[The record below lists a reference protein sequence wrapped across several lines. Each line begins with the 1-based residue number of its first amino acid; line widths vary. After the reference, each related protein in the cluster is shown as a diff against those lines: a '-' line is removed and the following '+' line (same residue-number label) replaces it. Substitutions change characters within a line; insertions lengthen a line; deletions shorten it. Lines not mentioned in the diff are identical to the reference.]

1 MAERV
6 LKHRSAG
13 SGNGPGRRVR
23 RQVEGGGIDPSDV
36 IAGTLPRRQQLL
48 AGEWAELRQAELMT
62 GAEPE

>member
-1 MAERV
+1 
-6 LKHRSAG
+6 
-13 SGNGPGRRVR
+13 
-23 RQVEGGGIDPSDV
+23 VEGGAIDPIDV